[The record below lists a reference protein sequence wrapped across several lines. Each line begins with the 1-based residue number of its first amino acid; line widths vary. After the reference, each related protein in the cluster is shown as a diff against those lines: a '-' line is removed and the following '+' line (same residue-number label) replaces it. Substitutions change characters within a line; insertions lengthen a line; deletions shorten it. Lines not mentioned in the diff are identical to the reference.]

1 MIPETPVWYKLATN
15 EINRRRDAANIA
27 KSEIDRQCQ
36 EDVDRVSDFIW
47 EKRSLCKH
55 NGPILYKESLSGR
68 PHDPDIYICSLCTTS
83 LNMPA
88 ISAEIVRVSQEE
100 LQKFYCK

>member
-15 EINRRRDAANIA
+15 EINRRRDEANVA
-27 KSEIDRQCQ
+27 KTEIDRQCG
-36 EDVDRVSDFIW
+36 EDVDRLSDIIW
-47 EKRSLCKH
+47 KKRRSCKH
-55 NGPILYKESLSGR
+55 DGPILYKESLSGR
-68 PHDPDIYICSLCTTS
+68 PHDPDIYICSLCTAS

-100 LQKFYCK
+100 LQKFFCK